1 MPITSL
7 TEKFKA
13 AAEAR
18 KQAELAEK
26 KAKKQAADKAYREK
40 KKAEK
45 SKTKES

>member
-1 MPITSL
+1 MPVVSL

-18 KQAELAEK
+18 KQAELEAK
-26 KAKKQAADKAYREK
+26 KAKKREADKAYREK

-45 SKTKES
+45 SKNK

>member
-1 MPITSL
+1 MPVVSL
-7 TEKFKA
+7 TEKIKA

-18 KQAELAEK
+18 KQAEVEAK